1 MSGAQRTKINKQGS
15 SEIIRLKAVRSWK
28 ITTDKCHHNNSCQK
42 FSDWVKIYGGT
53 GYVHGSKSLT
63 VIMLL
68 SLLIK
73 PAKTVCCLWCFAT
86 IPSCVPGKMYALS
99 LQSGENG
106 QTEIEGPCTKYLTS
120 YFILRTIKGIKGKER
135 LRIKENTK

>member
-1 MSGAQRTKINKQGS
+1 MSVAQRTKINKQGS
-15 SEIIRLKAVRSWK
+15 SGIIRLKAVRSWK
-28 ITTDKCHHNNSCQK
+28 ITTYKCHHNNSCQK
-42 FSDWVKIYGGT
+42 FSDWVKIHRGT
-53 GYVHGSKSLT
+53 GYVHGSQSLT

-86 IPSCVPGKMYALS
+86 IPSCVPVKMYALS
-99 LQSGENG
+99 PIRRKRTDRDWGTLHKISGFF
-106 QTEIEGPCTKYLTS
+106 
-120 YFILRTIKGIKGKER
+120 FILKTIKGIKGKER